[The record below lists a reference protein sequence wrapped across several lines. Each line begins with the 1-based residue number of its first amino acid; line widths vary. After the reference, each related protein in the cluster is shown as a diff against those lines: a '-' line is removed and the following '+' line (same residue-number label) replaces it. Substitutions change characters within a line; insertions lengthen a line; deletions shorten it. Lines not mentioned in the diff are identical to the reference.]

1 VANVREVAYL
11 GRDNTIS
18 IKLLDNNVPVDL
30 TGVNRVI
37 LKLGNAVVDSNATA
51 GVFDWNSSGTD
62 GVLKINL
69 GKTNLP
75 PSNVTVGRY
84 YATLVVYDS
93 LNDDGVVWTEPASRT
108 KFIVTVKSGY

>member
-84 YATLVVYDS
+84 YATLVVYLDS
-93 LNDDGVVWTEPASRT
+93 KFSDDSKRRLVNLLIAFFGCWHQ
-108 KFIVTVKSGY
+108 